1 MKNFGSL
8 LVHGR
13 NQSLVESFN
22 NTIRNYAPKGG
33 NFTQMYEA
41 RIFAAILHRN
51 GPGFVIALFRDLN
64 LHLTRNHLVH
74 VDKQIEQRGY
84 QQVYWKTYNRPLR
97 SRAKALVALR
107 AAKEKHSYKRAER
120 PTSSGCKGNC
130 LSNRCSC
137 RKGGKKCGGVCR
149 CLKCENQ

>member
-1 MKNFGSL
+1 MDVTSPLWSPSTTQLETMLQREATLPRCTRPVSSPRSFIEMKD
-8 LVHGR
+8 R
-13 NQSLVESFN
+13 
-22 NTIRNYAPKGG
+22 
-33 NFTQMYEA
+33 
-41 RIFAAILHRN
+41 
-51 GPGFVIALFRDLN
+51 IALFRDLN